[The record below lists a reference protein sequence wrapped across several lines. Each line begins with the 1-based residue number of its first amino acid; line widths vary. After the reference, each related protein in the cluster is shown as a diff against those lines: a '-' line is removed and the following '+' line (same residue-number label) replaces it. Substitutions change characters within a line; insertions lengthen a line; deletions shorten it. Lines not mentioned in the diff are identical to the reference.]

1 MGGGQ
6 KEYLLSLEISTDKR
20 TRVLVKMTNDD
31 DISADDS
38 VDKVL
43 AEIMKLERCC
53 RIDGN
58 KKLEILI
65 G

>member
-1 MGGGQ
+1 MVW
-6 KEYLLSLEISTDKR
+6 YLLSLEVSTDRR

-38 VDKVL
+38 VDIVL
-43 AEIMKLERCC
+43 AEIMKLERCR